1 MTNAARDEDGV
12 PVPLH
17 DIYSEQLRVDAV
29 RLIWLGYQR
38 LNPTSFRASE
48 EDDIT
53 GELVRK
59 MKLVAQDPAS
69 PDWVD
74 RYEIHEQP
82 PQNVAGKLGKR
93 RPKMDIEIERHS
105 RGPRPHLRFEAK
117 RLGRGHA
124 VGKYLS
130 DEGLGAFLTGYYP
143 TTHGE
148 SGMLGYVQ
156 EGTSIDWSA
165 KLKQEL
171 SRDPSK
177 HRLAENGEWRSSSSA
192 SSAPAF
198 YSNHTDSKGNPLLVI
213 HVLLPFA

>member
-1 MTNAARDEDGV
+1 MNAASDEGGV
-12 PVPLH
+12 PVPLR
-17 DIYSEQLRVDAV
+17 DIYREQLRVDAV

-38 LNPTSFRASE
+38 LNPASFRASE

-59 MKLVAQDPAS
+59 MKLVAQDSAS

-105 RGPRPHLRFEAK
+105 RGPRPRLSFEAK
-117 RLGRGHA
+117 RLGRKHT
-124 VGKYLS
+124 VGNYLG
-130 DEGLGAFLTGYYP
+130 DKGLGAFLIGYYP
-143 TTHGE
+143 TMHGE

-156 EGTSIDWSA
+156 EGISADWSA
-165 KLKQEL
+165 KLEKKL
-171 SRDPSK
+171 ARDPSK

-198 YSNHTDSKGNPLLVI
+198 YSNHTDSKGKPLLVI

>member
-1 MTNAARDEDGV
+1 MTNAASDEDGV

-38 LNPTSFRASE
+38 LNPMSFAMSD

-53 GELVRK
+53 DELVEQIN
-59 MKLVAQDPAS
+59 LVRQDSDA

-74 RYEIHEQP
+74 RYEVHEQRR
-82 PQNVAGKLGKR
+82 KRIDGKR
-93 RPKMDIEIERHS
+93 GKDRPIMDIEIERHH
-105 RGPRPHLRFEAK
+105 RGPRPRLGFEAK
-117 RLGRGHA
+117 RLGRGHTA
-124 VGKYLS
+124 GNYLGNK
-130 DEGLGAFLTGYYP
+130 GLGAFLTGYYQ

-156 EGTSIDWSA
+156 EGTSADWSA
-165 KLKQEL
+165 KLEQEL

-177 HRLAENGEWRSSSSA
+177 HRLAENGEWRPSPSG

-198 YSNHTDSKGNPLLVI
+198 YSNHTDLKGDPLLVI